1 MSERILKALMQLFAI
16 IARPESN
23 AEERRSVVGLFLKQQ
38 LNKELIEE
46 YLKVFDHFYDVYQE
60 KQSDTTLRKKRIA
73 GSSVKVLKICTE
85 INKELTQKQKVVV
98 LVRLL
103 EFIKSDSEVISEQE
117 LEFVETVA
125 DTFNIPS
132 EEYVRIKAFVLYGF
146 DRIPNSS
153 RILVIDSNPDFTH
166 EKVRH
171 LLRPS
176 LQGQIR
182 IFNLNFS
189 NMYLFRYLGE
199 KELYL
204 NGQLTQ
210 LDKVYLLNPGSVVRS
225 SRVKPIYF
233 SDIVEIFQIDK
244 IKSKILFNV
253 KDIEYRFKGGNIGL
267 HKLNFSEESGKLVGI
282 MGASG
287 AGKSTLLNVLN
298 GNYPPTSGEVL
309 INDVNIHTQP
319 QDVEGLIGFVSQDDL
334 LIEDLTVFQN
344 LYYNAK
350 LCFDNLNEFQIIR
363 LVMKTLKNLGLYEI
377 RDMKVGSPLN
387 KKISGGQRKRLNI
400 SLELIREPSILF
412 LDEPTSGLSSRDS
425 ENILDLLKDLA
436 LKGKL
441 VFVVIHQPSSDIF
454 KMFDRLLILDTGG
467 FLIYNGDPVDS
478 IIYFKSQT
486 QQANWS
492 ESECPTCGNV
502 NPEQIFN
509 IVEASVL
516 DEYGTPTH
524 TRRIAPTEWET
535 HYKSADTEIL
545 AEEAKDHSHYHMPEI
560 ISKVPNKI
568 KQFKVFTIRDVLS
581 KIANKQYMV
590 INMLESPLLAF
601 IMAFIIKFYNV
612 DESSTD
618 AGYVFMDNSNI
629 PVYMFMAVII
639 SIFVG
644 LTVSAE
650 EIIKDRKILTRE
662 KFLNL
667 SWGSYLFSKVGILL
681 VISAYQALVFVLL
694 GNTIL
699 EIRGMYWQ
707 YWIVLFST
715 WVFSNIGGLNISD
728 AFKTPVTIYI
738 LIPFLVIPQII
749 LSGIIVKFD
758 KLNPD
763 ISSPK
768 SIPIYGEIIASRWAY
783 EALAV
788 YQFKNNDFQKQFY
801 DYDKILSTSN
811 YKKDYW
817 LVQLKNEVG
826 EIKRYLSNPEKEADV
841 RKSLDMVKNE
851 VSKEIRDNQKVTFQG
866 LDKIKYESLS
876 EKDIEQL
883 RAYFEELNKH
893 YMKKYNKTSEKK
905 DQLMS
910 SLQNNEEKRKEFIE
924 LRKHCHNES
933 LKEFVKNENDM
944 IKIIEYD
951 NELIQKTD
959 PIFHDPAPGTFLK
972 AHFYT
977 PRKRLFGELYD
988 TYWVNI
994 IVIWFMSLIMFI
1006 ALYFNGLKK
1015 LLEISD
1021 HTGKLFR
1028 KKTRKNK

>member
-1 MSERILKALMQLFAI
+1 MQLFAI

-46 YLKVFDHFYDVYQE
+46 YLKVFDHYYEVYQE

-85 INKELTQKQKVVV
+85 INKELTQKQKVIV

-125 DTFNIPS
+125 DTFNIPN
-132 EEYVRIKAFVLYGF
+132 EEYIRIKAFILYGF

-153 RILVIDSNPDFTH
+153 RVLVVDNNQSFTH
-166 EKVRH
+166 EKVKH
-171 LLRPS
+171 LYS
-176 LQGQIR
+176 AGLQGQIR

-189 NMYLFRYLGE
+189 NMFLFRYLGE
-199 KELYL
+199 KELFI
-204 NGQLTQ
+204 NGQLIQ
-210 LDKVYLLNPGSVVRS
+210 FDKIYLLNPGSAIRS
-225 SRVKPIYF
+225 SRITPLYY
-233 SDIVEIFQIDK
+233 SDIVEIFQTDK
-244 IKSKILFNV
+244 LKSKILFDVRN
-253 KDIEYRFKGGNIGL
+253 IEYRFKGGNIGL
-267 HKLNFSEESGKLVGI
+267 HDLTFSEESGKLVGI

-309 INDVNIHTQP
+309 INEVNIHTQP
-319 QDVEGLIGFVSQDDL
+319 EEAEGLIGFVSQDDL

-363 LVMKTLKNLGLYEI
+363 LVLKTLKSLGLYEI

-400 SLELIREPSILF
+400 SLELIREPAILF

-467 FLIYNGDPVDS
+467 YLIYNGDPVDS

-509 IVEASVL
+509 IVESNVL
-516 DEYGTPTH
+516 DEYGNATH
-524 TRRIAPTEWET
+524 TRRFSPKDWLLHYNDSTQKAESKEEEKEHT
-535 HYKSADTEIL
+535 HYQ
-545 AEEAKDHSHYHMPEI
+545 MPEI
-560 ISKVPNKI
+560 ISKVPNKF
-568 KQFKVFTIRDVLS
+568 KQFKVFTFRDVLS
-581 KIANKQYMV
+581 KFANTQYLI
-590 INMLESPLLAF
+590 INLLEAPLLAF
-601 IMAFIIKFYNV
+601 LLSYIIKFYNV
-612 DESSTD
+612 DETTTD
-618 AGYVFMDNSNI
+618 SGYVFMDNSNL
-629 PVYMFMAVII
+629 PVYIFMAVII

-650 EIIKDRKILTRE
+650 EIIKDRKILKRE
-662 KFLNL
+662 QFLNL

-681 VISAYQALVFVLL
+681 VLSAYQALVFVLL

-699 EIRGMYWQ
+699 EIKGMYWQ
-707 YWIVLFST
+707 YWLVLFSS
-715 WVFSNIGGLNISD
+715 WVFANMLGLNISD
-728 AFKTPVTIYI
+728 AFKTAVTIYI

-768 SIPIYGEIIASRWAY
+768 SIPVYGEIITARWAY

-788 YQFKNNDFQKQFY
+788 YQFKNNGFQKQFY
-801 DYDKILSTSN
+801 DYDKILSVCI

-817 LVQLKNEVG
+817 LRNLKNETDEV
-826 EIKRYLSNPEKEADV
+826 KRLLNNPEKEAEI
-841 RKSLDMVKNE
+841 RKSLDLITSEIKKELIDNPKVKFEGIN
-851 VSKEIRDNQKVTFQG
+851 N
-866 LDKIKYESLS
+866 IKYETLS
-876 EKDIEQL
+876 EKDIDAL
-883 RAYFEELNKH
+883 RTYYDDVMAYFIKR
-893 YMKKYNKTSEKK
+893 YNKASDQK
-905 DQLMS
+905 DKIIN
-910 SLQNNEEKRKEFIE
+910 SLQKTDEAKQKFIE
-924 LRKHCHNES
+924 LKKIYHNES
-933 LKEFVKNENDM
+933 LKEFVKNENDL
-944 IKIIEYD
+944 IKIVEYD
-951 NELIQKTD
+951 NELVQKTD

-972 AHFYT
+972 AHFYA
-977 PRKRLFGELYD
+977 PRKRIFGELYD
-988 TYWVNI
+988 TFWVNI
-994 IVIWFMSLIMFI
+994 LVIWSMTITLFI
-1006 ALYFNGLKK
+1006 ALYFNGLKR
-1015 LLEISD
+1015 LLEIGERTSKMFKKKKD
-1021 HTGKLFR
+1021 PHHHTK
-1028 KKTRKNK
+1028 